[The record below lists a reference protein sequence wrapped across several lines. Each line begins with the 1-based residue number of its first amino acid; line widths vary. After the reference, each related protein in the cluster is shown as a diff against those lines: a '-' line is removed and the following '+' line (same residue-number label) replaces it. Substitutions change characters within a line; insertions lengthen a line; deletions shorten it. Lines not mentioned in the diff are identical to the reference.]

1 MRNRLSTVEI
11 RMALILDPL
20 KNAYL
25 SLTKAVDRAKLN
37 PEDLEVRDACIQRF
51 EYTYELCIK
60 FIKRYIETEN
70 PSPENVDQMNF
81 RDLLRLAAEIG
92 LVEKVEL
99 WFQFREARNN
109 TTRAYDEAKA
119 IIVFN
124 AIPGFIQQAGFLLE
138 KLKK

>member
-1 MRNRLSTVEI
+1 
-11 RMALILDPL
+11 MALILDPL
-20 KNAYL
+20 KKAFL
-25 SLTKAVDRAKLN
+25 SLTKAMDRAKQN

-51 EYTYELCIK
+51 EYTYELSIK

-70 PSPENVDQMNF
+70 PSSENVDQMNF

-92 LVEKVEL
+92 LIEKVDL

-109 TTRAYDEAKA
+109 TTHAYDEAKA

-124 AIPGFIQQAGFLLE
+124 AIPNFIQQAAFLLE
-138 KLKK
+138 KLEKRINQP

>member
-1 MRNRLSTVEI
+1 
-11 RMALILDPL
+11 MALILDPL

-99 WFQFREARNN
+99 WFQFREAKNN
-109 TTRAYDEAKA
+109 TTYAYDEAKA

-124 AIPGFIQQAGFLLE
+124 AIPSFIQQAGFLLE